1 MTKVE
6 TAKDSDRL
14 RLAIQRSGRLAGECT
29 NLLKKAGITFEWRK
43 DRLDCRCTNFPLDLM
58 LVRDDDIPAYVAAGD
73 CSLGIVG
80 GNVLRESLPPS
91 VRGVLPS
98 GQQATTDEGKLPNEP
113 NPDNIVPIDSATTN
127 TAQLHSTQLHSTQ
140 LNPTQ
145 LNSTRWNTSKVKLLK
160 RLGFGHCRLALAWP
174 NDVPYDGIE
183 TFRNKRV
190 ATSYPETLR
199 WFFDSRG
206 IDVELIE
213 ISGSVEVA
221 PAMGIAD
228 GIGDLVSTGA
238 TLLSNGLREVC
249 EVLQSEALLV
259 KTARD
264 LSDKQQITLDRLL
277 VRIDGVIKAQ
287 NAKYIMMNAPA
298 NAVDHI
304 MTLLPGLEGP
314 TVLPSLGTW
323 IAADRTFGSLD
334 NLLAVGSATQVAIHA
349 VASEDIFWDT
359 MEKLK
364 AAGASSILVVP
375 IEKIIP

>member
-6 TAKDSDRL
+6 PVKDNDRL
-14 RLAIQRSGRLAGECT
+14 RLAIQKSGRLAGECLD
-29 NLLKKAGITFEWRK
+29 LLKKAGIAFEWRK

-80 GNVLRESLPPS
+80 GNVLRESLPPP
-91 VRGVLPS
+91 VRGILPTGQLPTS
-98 GQQATTDEGKLPNEP
+98 GHATASTTSEP
-113 NPDNIVPIDSATTN
+113 TATAEVDSTRVDNGGIDSIQSSCA
-127 TAQLHSTQLHSTQ
+127 
-140 LNPTQ
+140 
-145 LNSTRWNTSKVKLLK
+145 RWNTNKVKLLK
-160 RLGFGHCRLALAWP
+160 PLGFGQCRLALAWP
-174 NDVPYDGIE
+174 TDVPYDGIE
-183 TFRNKRV
+183 TFQDKKV

-199 WFFDSRG
+199 WFFESQG

-213 ISGSVEVA
+213 ISGSVEIA

-259 KTARD
+259 RTARTLTD
-264 LSDKQQITLDRLL
+264 TQQDNLNRLL
-277 VRIDGVIKAQ
+277 VRIEGVIKAQ

-323 IAADRTFGSLD
+323 IGADRTFGSLD
-334 NLLAVGSATQVAIHA
+334 NLLAVGAATQVAIHA
-349 VASEDIFWDT
+349 VASEEIFWDT